1 MYINNVLACDRFY
14 VIKET
19 TLHTHDVKGGYEQ
32 RCLCPLGPLG
42 GIESNI
48 RISVRGLVLLDQRK
62 SEVQTP
68 AGLQLIEDC

>member
-1 MYINNVLACDRFY
+1 MYIDNVLACDRFY

-32 RCLCPLGPLG
+32 RCLRPLG

-48 RISVRGLVLLDQRK
+48 RISVRELVLLDQRK
-62 SEVQTP
+62 SEVQAP